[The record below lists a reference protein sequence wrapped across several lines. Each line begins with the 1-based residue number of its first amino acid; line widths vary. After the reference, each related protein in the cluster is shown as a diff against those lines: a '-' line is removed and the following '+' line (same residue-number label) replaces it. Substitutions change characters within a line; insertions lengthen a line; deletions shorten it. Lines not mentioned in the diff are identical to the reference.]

1 MTNQTYTVPKRVA
14 RLLDRI
20 AKVLAM
26 LADAQ
31 TALADGECDMAEA
44 WLDNL
49 SAAESFTT
57 TYPCVMWPEEEET
70 NKGGV

>member
-1 MTNQTYTVPKRVA
+1 MTDPTRTVAERKA

-31 TALADGECDMAEA
+31 TALVDGECDMAEA
-44 WLDNL
+44 WLDSL
-49 SAAESFTT
+49 SAAESFIT
-57 TYPCVMWPEEEET
+57 TYPCVEWPEKEEA
-70 NKGGV
+70 K